1 MGNFYLCVCLC
12 VFYRERW
19 TVEER
24 KRGQKKAEKK
34 QREGERQMTCLS
46 VKAGN
51 CPMCQPIVYQRGG
64 STYSSYYSLPAA
76 SVCLSLIPSSGT
88 SASAHQCF
96 SITQTHTCTPMHFA
110 SSTTMNLRPQRPIR
124 RRRRGDTVF
133 ARACQTDSTSP
144 ASQAPNTPIISC
156 LPNQLCGETEG
167 AMGLKVQERMWGY
180 EDVVKRGKQRG
191 GQREARK
198 QGERNMKETCLI
210 QAHSLSALKPQNH
223 WDTVAPPWSWEMTE
237 HIQYIRNLKKASLCT
252 NKT

>member
-96 SITQTHTCTPMHFA
+96 SITVTNTHMHTHALCIIYHHESETLAPHQKTPKRRHCLC
-110 SSTTMNLRPQRPIR
+110 SSMSDRFDI
-124 RRRRGDTVF
+124 
-133 ARACQTDSTSP
+133 TSLAGP
-144 ASQAPNTPIISC
+144 KYTHHL
-156 LPNQLCGETEG
+156 LPT
-167 AMGLKVQERMWGY
+167 
-180 EDVVKRGKQRG
+180 
-191 GQREARK
+191 
-198 QGERNMKETCLI
+198 
-210 QAHSLSALKPQNH
+210 
-223 WDTVAPPWSWEMTE
+223 
-237 HIQYIRNLKKASLCT
+237 
-252 NKT
+252 